1 MLLFDCRLY
10 LIVDLG
16 NTLAKFFLCNKG
28 YFFNEVSVDLIHFGD
43 MAKSIISDHPE
54 IEGLIYS
61 DVCNQAGEFFEKFSV
76 QFPVIEVHSD
86 MKLPFK
92 NSYESPNSLGSD
104 RIVLVAAACK
114 KYPNTNLLIIDLGSC
129 ITYDFLDSNCIYHGG
144 AISPGL
150 EMRYKSVHHY
160 TGNLPLLKYRN
171 PKNPTGK
178 NTDQAI
184 HAGIYFG
191 ILDEINARIEYYDQ
205 KYDSLTVILTGGDA
219 NKLPKTLKNSI
230 FAHSNFMAQGMLHL
244 LELNID
250 S

>member
-1 MLLFDCRLY
+1 MY

-16 NTLAKFFLCNKG
+16 NTLAKFFLYNKDQCIIKQ
-28 YFFNEVSVDLIHFGD
+28 SVTLEQFDD
-43 MAKSIISDHPE
+43 MAQSLISNYPD

-61 DVCNQAGEFFEKFSV
+61 DVSNQADDFFEKFSA
-76 QFPVIEVHSD
+76 QFPLIAVDSQ
-86 MKLPFK
+86 MRLPFE

-114 KYPNTNLLIIDLGSC
+114 SHPNTNVLIIDLGSC
-129 ITYDFLDSNCIYHGG
+129 ITYDFLDAHNCYHGG
-144 AISPGL
+144 AISPGF
-150 EMRYKSVHHY
+150 EMRYKSMHHY
-160 TGNLPLLKYRN
+160 TGNLPLLEAK
-171 PKNPTGK
+171 KSENPTGK

-191 ILDEINARIEYYDQ
+191 ILDEINARIRYYDH

-230 FAHSNFMAQGMLHL
+230 FAHSSFLAEGMFHL
-244 LELNID
+244 LKLNID